1 MDNSW
6 GRGLGKGTARVMCA
20 VFCEENAAYGVVG
33 HSLTLF
39 LTEDGQG
46 REPKQAVS
54 PEEASHEG

>member
-1 MDNSW
+1 V